1 MVVCLVVAVSLLL
14 VAGAGARSN
23 PHGHVTVLTAPGA
36 GTYLGRSVAL
46 SANATTALVG
56 DPSTSAAWIFRR
68 VLGGVWTGGTRIA
81 GSPSF
86 GEAFAMSADGRTMVI
101 GAPLVGDRGGAA
113 WVYTNRG
120 GGVMV
125 SQRLRPTGLH
135 PHYHEQF
142 GDAVAISAD
151 ASTILVGAPA
161 DGAPDTGAVW
171 AFARSGSTWKQQGSK
186 MLPKSVV
193 GGGQFGT
200 SLALSSDG
208 NFALV
213 GGPGDNGLRGAVW
226 ALHRASG
233 RWSQT
238 KIALSFLNPKDELG
252 SNLALSADGHLGLV
266 SRPGQSPSA
275 KGAVEIFTR
284 LGTTWTRRTYLA
296 EFEAIHYGGSV
307 ALSGDGMTAFI
318 GGGFTGGGPNDPNV
332 RTWVLRR
339 GPTATSWHEIDQ
351 IRNAGDISASSNGEV
366 ELIGNDVYAFGPA
379 IDAVAPGG
387 GPTSGGTRVTI
398 RGKDFKDVRWVQ
410 FGDVRTTTFTVD
422 SPTQVTAVSPPS
434 SPGVVRVTVVTT
446 NTVSQDTGIWGYNGQ
461 FAYIERPAVSAVSP
475 RTGSTAGGAT
485 VTITGQNFSTATG
498 VRFGT
503 TAAQSFK
510 VDSATSITAVSPP
523 GQAGPVDVTVT
534 TLGGTSPTGAA
545 DAFTYVAP
553 VASEKVITFD
563 DLATGGPEGAG
574 SLVTVNSQYAAQGA
588 TFNGPS
594 AIDYSKGPS
603 AIPDFARSGTV
614 AVEQCVGI
622 ELCTTPIQATFNSPQ
637 ALVRVWVGFSFRL
650 NDPLTIQLR
659 ALGAS
664 GSTLGTVSTTLAAS
678 TSPTPI
684 RTPLE
689 ISVSSA
695 LIKSIEI
702 SVPGGYMN
710 GVAVDHITF
719 SGGTQ

>member
-1 MVVCLVVAVSLLL
+1 
-14 VAGAGARSN
+14 
-23 PHGHVTVLTAPGA
+23 
-36 GTYLGRSVAL
+36 
-46 SANATTALVG
+46 
-56 DPSTSAAWIFRR
+56 
-68 VLGGVWTGGTRIA
+68 
-81 GSPSF
+81 
-86 GEAFAMSADGRTMVI
+86 
-101 GAPLVGDRGGAA
+101 
-113 WVYTNRG
+113 
-120 GGVMV
+120 
-125 SQRLRPTGLH
+125 
-135 PHYHEQF
+135 
-142 GDAVAISAD
+142 
-151 ASTILVGAPA
+151 
-161 DGAPDTGAVW
+161 
-171 AFARSGSTWKQQGSK
+171 
-186 MLPKSVV
+186 
-193 GGGQFGT
+193 
-200 SLALSSDG
+200 
-208 NFALV
+208 
-213 GGPGDNGLRGAVW
+213 
-226 ALHRASG
+226 
-233 RWSQT
+233 
-238 KIALSFLNPKDELG
+238 
-252 SNLALSADGHLGLV
+252 
-266 SRPGQSPSA
+266 
-275 KGAVEIFTR
+275 
-284 LGTTWTRRTYLA
+284 
-296 EFEAIHYGGSV
+296 
-307 ALSGDGMTAFI
+307 
-318 GGGFTGGGPNDPNV
+318 
-332 RTWVLRR
+332 
-339 GPTATSWHEIDQ
+339 
-351 IRNAGDISASSNGEV
+351 
-366 ELIGNDVYAFGPA
+366 
-379 IDAVAPGG
+379 
-387 GPTSGGTRVTI
+387 
-398 RGKDFKDVRWVQ
+398 
-410 FGDVRTTTFTVD
+410 
-422 SPTQVTAVSPPS
+422 
-434 SPGVVRVTVVTT
+434 
-446 NTVSQDTGIWGYNGQ
+446 
-461 FAYIERPAVSAVSP
+461 
-475 RTGSTAGGAT
+475 